1 MTNQEAS
8 AARASTKIHRKE
20 VFIMFSMLM
29 LIGCLVFYKFIIGSA
44 VYLFKDI
51 GSDTLNTFYPAFINI
66 AETIWRGELPGW
78 SFEQGLG
85 QNVFPFSLS
94 DPTTYP
100 LYLLGSENLA
110 FGIIWGELFKII
122 CCGLLFFCFLKK
134 LTVDTRA
141 AYMGGLL
148 YAFSGFM
155 IIGSGWYIFSTLG
168 LYVALTLL
176 SFEMLY
182 LEKKWW
188 LFPISVALLAAL
200 NVVSLYTCSLFLFL
214 YVLFRVF
221 GDEAVDF
228 KRFPQLLIRMLLL
241 GGLGILISSAF
252 ALPNLMQMID
262 SPRVSGGASHTNM
275 LAATPVLELGSASYL
290 LTLLMRTFS
299 SDLLGN
305 GNSYTGW
312 GNYLE
317 APLSYCGLITLLLIP
332 QLFSFLKTWQR
343 VIYGAFLGIFIFAEI
358 FPWFRKGFWLFQ
370 GDYFRDFSLYLAI
383 IFILF
388 SVFALDKIIK
398 NGKANL
404 LVLGASL
411 SVLLIALYFP
421 YGINVYNGY
430 GLKSVIDSVT
440 QRNVTLFIIMLT
452 FSLTLFSVNK
462 FRQYA
467 PVFLI
472 VMVIAELSSF
482 SENTVNKRDA
492 LSKVELNKKTGYND
506 YSNEAIAFIKQQDS
520 SFYRIEKNYGSTPA
534 MHGSLND
541 SKVQHYFGS
550 SSYHSFN
557 QLNYINF
564 LSTCDVL
571 DAKNEDETRWSAG
584 VKSTPLLQVLMGVR
598 YFLFMGDWESFPT
611 LADKY
616 AVLGKFGNVTVLK
629 SKFAIPMGVAYD
641 TYMTQSDFNRL
652 DATRKR
658 VALLKAIM
666 IPDTLAADVSAMRK
680 ISVDEIPVFA
690 NGVDELTIEIGAD
703 ADKLKSSSLHIDSFS
718 NNHID
723 GKISTQIKQLVFFSF
738 PFDRGWSVQVNGK
751 DSDMLMVNGGL
762 SAVLVEPGEN
772 SMSLRYFPPYIKTG
786 LYLTLLG
793 LFIFLGL
800 LFRSRKFTDQGSFAL
815 KS

>member
-1 MTNQEAS
+1 MTNH
-8 AARASTKIHRKE
+8 KIHRKE
-20 VFIMFSMLM
+20 VLIMFSMLV
-29 LIGCLVFYKFIIGSA
+29 LIACLVFYKFILGSA
-44 VYLFKDI
+44 VYLFRDI
-51 GSDTLNTFYPAFINI
+51 GSDTLNYSYPAFINI
-66 AETIWRGELPGW
+66 AETIGRGDLPGW

-110 FGIIWGELFKII
+110 FGIIWVELFKII
-122 CCGLLFFCFLKK
+122 GSGLLFFCFLKK
-134 LTVDTRA
+134 LTIDTRA

-155 IIGSGWYIFSTLG
+155 IVGGGWYIFSTLG

-182 LEKKWW
+182 LERKWW

-214 YVLFRVF
+214 YVLFRLF
-221 GDEAVDF
+221 GDEEADF
-228 KRFPQLLIRMLLL
+228 KKFPKLLISMLLL
-241 GGLGILISSAF
+241 GGLGILISSVF
-252 ALPNLMQMID
+252 SLPNLMQMID
-262 SPRVSGGASHTNM
+262 SPRVSGGASYTNT
-275 LAATPVLELGSASYL
+275 LAATPALELGSASYL

-305 GNSYTGW
+305 GNGYTGW

-317 APLSYCGLITLLLIP
+317 APLSYCGLVTLLLIP
-332 QLFSFLKTWQR
+332 QLFSFLKTRQKI
-343 VIYGAFLGIFIFAEI
+343 VYGSFLGIFIFAEI
-358 FPWFRKGFWLFQ
+358 FPWFRRGFWLFQ

-404 LVLGASL
+404 WVLGASL

-430 GLKSVIDSVT
+430 GLKTSIDSVT
-440 QRNVTLFIIMLT
+440 QRNVMLLIIMLAFT
-452 FSLTLFSVNK
+452 LTLFSVNK
-462 FRQYA
+462 FRPYA
-467 PVFLI
+467 PVFLLAI
-472 VMVIAELSSF
+472 IIAELSSF
-482 SENTVNKRDA
+482 TENTVNKRHA
-492 LSKVELNKKTGYND
+492 LTQAELNSKAGYND
-506 YSNEAIAFIKQQDS
+506 YSNEAIAFIKQQDPG
-520 SFYRIEKNYGSTPA
+520 FYRIEKNYGSTPA

-571 DAKNEDETRWSAG
+571 NSKNEDQTRWSDG

-598 YFLFMGDWESFPT
+598 YFLLRGDWEAFPA

-616 AVLGKFGNVTVLK
+616 AGLGKFGDVTVLK
-629 SKFAIPMGVAYD
+629 SKFSIPMGVAYD
-641 TYMTQSDFNRL
+641 AYITQSDFSKL
-652 DATRKR
+652 DTTRKR
-658 VALLKAIM
+658 AALFKAIM
-666 IPDTLAADVSAMRK
+666 IPDVLVADVPAMRK
-680 ISVDEIPVFA
+680 ISVDEIPAFT

-703 ADKLKSSSLHIDSFS
+703 ADKLKANSLRISSFS
-718 NNHID
+718 NDHID

-738 PFDRGWSVQVNGK
+738 PFDPGWRAQINGK

-772 SMSLRYFPPYIKTG
+772 IISLRYFPPYVKTG
-786 LYLTLLG
+786 LFLTLLG
-793 LFIFLGL
+793 LFIFSGL
-800 LFRSRKFTDQGSFAL
+800 LFRNRKDSLAL